1 MAGILQYLNALR
13 PAAVVAETIF
23 SPRTGETVLLVSLYV
38 CNLSAVDIEYSVYFD
53 NEGTT
58 YDETTALAFN
68 TDIRAN
74 TTEIIELQIPM
85 GNSDGN
91 LAVQTSS
98 ANDIN
103 FTLFGIR

>member
-13 PAAVVAETIF
+13 PSAVAAETIF
-23 SPRTGETVLLVSLYV
+23 SPRTGETVILVSLYV
-38 CNLSAVDIEYSVYFD
+38 CNLSAVDIEYSIYFD
-53 NEGTT
+53 NDGTT
-58 YDETTALAFN
+58 YNETTALAFN
-68 TDIRAN
+68 TPLQAK

-85 GNSDGN
+85 QNSRGN

-103 FTLFGIR
+103 FTLFGNR